1 MKNLLSRFVLL
12 TLLVMSGWTT
22 MLFAQA
28 INVSGT
34 VVDAETDEPLI
45 GATVR
50 LKGVASKG
58 CTTDVDGNFCLK
70 QYWKSVISVIKIR
83 LSQLME

>member
-34 VVDAETDEPLI
+34 VVDAETDE
-45 GATVR
+45 
-50 LKGVASKG
+50 
-58 CTTDVDGNFCLK
+58 
-70 QYWKSVISVIKIR
+70 R
-83 LSQLME
+83 LSD

>member
-1 MKNLLSRFVLL
+1 
-12 TLLVMSGWTT
+12 

-58 CTTDVDGNFCLK
+58 CTTDVDGNFSFTGICLK

>member
-1 MKNLLSRFVLL
+1 
-12 TLLVMSGWTT
+12 MSGWTT

-58 CTTDVDGNFCLK
+58 LRGKKRCVSKFGRSEN
-70 QYWKSVISVIKIR
+70 I
-83 LSQLME
+83 

>member
-1 MKNLLSRFVLL
+1 
-12 TLLVMSGWTT
+12 MSGWTT

-58 CTTDVDGNFCLK
+58 CTTYIFRSIPVHFPAA
-70 QYWKSVISVIKIR
+70 Y
-83 LSQLME
+83 

>member
-12 TLLVMSGWTT
+12 LTLLVLSGWTT
-22 MLFAQA
+22 VSFAQS

-50 LKGVASKG
+50 VKGVASQACATHTAPG
-58 CTTDVDGNFCLK
+58 RNQVPGSPHPSD
-70 QYWKSVISVIKIR
+70 R
-83 LSQLME
+83 R